1 MPDILTFLKVL
12 CKGKIHFRLVY
23 FIKITRSMP
32 HISIVEKKGEWDDLV
47 ASFEH
52 SDFYHTYD
60 YHIITKNNNDRPIL
74 IKYIEEDKTI
84 ALPLLIREIPGSSFK
99 DATSVYGYAG
109 PLTKNLGVT
118 YDNLHFRTLLQNFFL
133 KINIVAIFSRLN
145 PFIPLQS
152 TVLENLGNISIAGK
166 IVNIDLTQDLETQ
179 KKCYNRRL
187 KSYINK
193 SRNHYTAKSATTDSE
208 IIAFIDL
215 YYENMSRVNATK
227 GYFFSRDYFFNLFN
241 CSDFKTEVLIAED
254 NKSKRI
260 IAGAM
265 FIKKNNIVQYHLSGA
280 SEDFLHLNPIKMLI
294 DEMRIKA
301 TKENFKYLNL
311 GGGLGSS
318 EDSLFRFK
326 SGFSKNFKEFKLWKY
341 IVNDSVYTEL
351 TIRNQQGLHSSNN
364 DNINAYFPAYRWEG
378 QA

>member
-1 MPDILTFLKVL
+1 MPDILAFLKVL

-152 TVLENLGNISIAGK
+152 TVLENLGKISIAGK

-254 NKSKRI
+254 KKSKRI

-265 FIKKNNIVQYHLSGA
+265 FVKKNNIVQYHLSG
-280 SEDFLHLNPIKMLI
+280 SDERYLNLNPIKMLI
-294 DEMRIKA
+294 DEMRIRA
-301 TKENFKYLNL
+301 TQENYQYYNL
-311 GGGLGSS
+311 GGGLGGC
-318 EDSLFRFK
+318 EDSLFKFK
-326 SGFSKNFKEFKLWKY
+326 SGFSKDFKKFELWKY
-341 IVNDSVYTEL
+341 IVDTPEYEQL
-351 TIRNQQGLHSSNN
+351 TSKKQLNGKTSDHNSSN
-364 DNINAYFPAYRWEG
+364 IYFPSYRCTSRV
-378 QA
+378 